1 MNLLKTALA
10 TTLVALLAACGNTK
24 PTESTIE
31 GLLEDALSQQLL
43 IEGVVDIKD
52 LEIVNGFEKE
62 DGQYQ
67 AHIKYKGE
75 FQKSFRE
82 IKKIVN
88 TGSHNVTEQMSAG
101 MLLTVMEMNYGEFET
116 GLSIDSENTY
126 TFQKGDNGWMIL
138 E

>member
-67 AHIKYKGE
+67 QQLWHAPNKQGVAITD
-75 FQKSFRE
+75 SISNFRGGHLGRCPCQ
-82 IKKIVN
+82 
-88 TGSHNVTEQMSAG
+88 T
-101 MLLTVMEMNYGEFET
+101 
-116 GLSIDSENTY
+116 
-126 TFQKGDNGWMIL
+126 
-138 E
+138 